1 MSWYNGPLPAPGAPA
16 VKPLAPADAPAV
28 SIVLCDYSRHEQP
41 FQQSMRG
48 GLECYLFRLQ
58 IEGQASVLLGGRMET
73 VLPGELLL
81 FPPGEAY
88 EIDIVP
94 GGDEPGHGASADYY
108 FMATGSW
115 LDRWWQQ
122 EARPRRA
129 RIADDGKIQGIWHQ
143 LALESRR
150 LDGGSPEILS
160 ALLQALCLLLERAI
174 REAPAK
180 GGPGAL
186 LAMKLKH
193 FVEAHATRAF
203 TLDEAAAHVGISKT
217 RAVHLFKQETGGS
230 IMQYAQQVRLALALR
245 LMAGSQLTLEQIA
258 DEAGFG
264 SYTYFHRVFR
274 EKYGV
279 PPGAYRRRE

>member
-1 MSWYNGPLPAPGAPA
+1 M
-16 VKPLAPADAPAV
+16 